1 MRKNANSK
9 DPSAREA
16 DDDDDDDDDDVEASF
31 HKDAMQLFTRRPG
44 EIYGQ
49 YRSAEALWVSFKS
62 PLAAAAAVKKI
73 PSAEYDD

>member
-1 MRKNANSK
+1 MKKNANSK

-16 DDDDDDDDDDVEASF
+16 DDDDDDDVEASF

-62 PLAAAAAVKKI
+62 PLAAAAAAKKI